1 MSESIIVTR
10 QERVVTITLDR
21 PPLNIL
27 DLPTITRLGQV
38 LEELRDDSDLQ
49 VLVLRGA
56 GEKAFSAGVAVQDH
70 TADKVPTMIAEF
82 HGAIEGLRELPAV
95 TVGLVQG
102 HCLGGGMELAAG
114 CDIILATE
122 ESRFGQPEIK
132 LGCYPPL
139 AAALYPTLIGV
150 ARTADLLL
158 TGRTI
163 DCQEAERMGFVSR
176 CVPAAEMEAAL
187 QDLLTEI
194 TGHSLAVTRLT
205 IRAIRAARDQSFA
218 QALRESEKLYLE
230 ELTATEDMH
239 EGLTAFMEKRRPEWK
254 HR

>member
-1 MSESIIVTR
+1 MSESIVVTR
-10 QERVVTITLDR
+10 QGRVVTITLDR

-27 DLPTITRLGQV
+27 DLPTIKHLGQ
-38 LEELRDDSDLQ
+38 ELDELSNDSELQ

-70 TADKVPTMIAEF
+70 TAEKVPTMLAEF
-82 HGAIEGLRELPAV
+82 HGAIEQLRQLSAV
-95 TVGLVQG
+95 TIGLVHG

-114 CDIILATE
+114 CDIILATA

-139 AAALYPTLIGV
+139 AAALYPTMIGAAKTV
-150 ARTADLLL
+150 DLLL

-163 DCQEAERMGFVSR
+163 DCQEAERIGFVGR
-176 CVPAAEMEAAL
+176 CVPATEIETAL
-187 QDLLTEI
+187 GDLLTEI

-205 IRAIRAARDQSFA
+205 IRAIRAARSRPFA
-218 QALRESEKLYLE
+218 EALRESEKLYLE
-230 ELTATEDMH
+230 ELTATEDMQ
-239 EGLTAFMEKRRPEWK
+239 EGLAAFMEKRRPEWK